1 MRGFT
6 TGFLVTIA
14 VAALALAS
22 ACGDPEATP
31 TPLPTVTP
39 QPTAT
44 PQPAPTSAPTA
55 TPQPTATAQ
64 PTATPRPL
72 PLAPA
77 EVYEIVTP
85 SLVSVETPVTRGT
98 GVLIEGGYIIANA
111 HVLLPYSTARVTFR
125 DGSEIVDAPIA
136 HIDYLTN
143 TAVLGP
149 VITSAPPVSIA
160 EDYTPAVGEV
170 VYLLAHQW
178 HDGAS
183 EAPTMTQGI
192 VSGLAEWS
200 PADLTLIQSQASL
213 GRKGAWIAHPCFT
226 Q

>member
-1 MRGFT
+1 M
-6 TGFLVTIA
+6 
-14 VAALALAS
+14 
-22 ACGDPEATP
+22 
-31 TPLPTVTP
+31 
-39 QPTAT
+39 
-44 PQPAPTSAPTA
+44 
-55 TPQPTATAQ
+55 
-64 PTATPRPL
+64 
-72 PLAPA
+72 
-77 EVYEIVTP
+77 
-85 SLVSVETPVTRGT
+85 ETPVTRGT

-111 HVLLPYSTARVTFR
+111 HVLLPYSTALVTFR
-125 DGSEIVDAPIA
+125 DGSEIADAPVA
-136 HIDYLTN
+136 HVDYLTN

-149 VITSAPPVSIA
+149 VITSVSPVALA
-160 EDYTPAVGEV
+160 EDYSPGIGEAI
-170 VYLLAHQW
+170 YLLAHQW